1 MRFVLFA
8 LALIL
13 AVAGIRTAFNNVA
26 RQVAH
31 PTADARLDFHGTPMP
46 PADFSAMNNLMAKQL
61 PSGQDGFASNVV
73 MQNQQFNDRMEDLR
87 NYARN
92 PAGWH
97 GAPPH

>member
-1 MRFVLFA
+1 MRFVLFG

-26 RQVAH
+26 RQVVLPHSSAS
-31 PTADARLDFHGTPMP
+31 LDFHGTPMP
-46 PADFSAMNNLMAKQL
+46 PADFSAINNLMAKPL
-61 PSGQDGFASNVV
+61 PSGQDGFASNIVT
-73 MQNQQFNDRMEDLR
+73 QNQQFNERMEDLR